1 MRNIKLTAILFL
13 AIAFAACS
21 QSKSNH
27 SKNKSEEGKAET
39 TETAQEPV
47 EEQKQLPSMPK
58 ILIKTSLGDITVLLY
73 DETPLHKENFLK
85 LVDEK
90 FYDNVL
96 FHRIIKG
103 FMIQTGDPTSKTA
116 TPGQQL
122 GMGGPGYT
130 IPAEIHPKLYHKR
143 GALAAARQG
152 DNINPQKRS
161 SGSQFYIVDGNKV
174 PASELAKQSS
184 IAYTAE
190 QKSTYETI
198 GGTPFLDGQYT
209 VFGEVISG
217 MDVVDKIAAQAKD
230 NFDRPK
236 SDVKI
241 ISMTLLEE

>member
-13 AIAFAACS
+13 AIAFSACS

-27 SKNKSEEGKAET
+27 SKSKTEEGKSET
-39 TETAQEPV
+39 TEIAQEPV

-96 FHRIIKG
+96 FHRVIKN
-103 FMIQTGDPTSKTA
+103 FMIQTGDPDSKNA
-116 TPGQQL
+116 QPGQQL

-130 IPAEIHPKLYHKR
+130 VPAEIHPNLYHKR

-152 DNINPQKRS
+152 DNVNPQKRS
-161 SGSQFYIVDGNKV
+161 SGSQFYIVDGNKL
-174 PASELAKQSS
+174 PANAVAKQSP

-190 QKSTYETI
+190 QISTYETL

-209 VFGEVISG
+209 VFGEVLSG
-217 MDVVDKIAAQAKD
+217 MDVVDKIAVQAKD
-230 NFDRPK
+230 NSDRPID
-236 SDVKI
+236 DVKI